1 MTKLKTI
8 DDVFYRKLGE
18 MLHNERIKRDYSL
31 RYLAEIT
38 GVSRTTI
45 DGYEMGSKRIDT
57 TRWKK
62 LCEALQIPEQIHVK
76 IALGQREYE

>member
-18 MLHNERIKRDYSL
+18 MLHEERKKRGYSL
-31 RYLAEIT
+31 RYLAELT

-45 DGYEMGSKRIDT
+45 DGYELGLKRIDDA
-57 TRWKK
+57 RWKK
-62 LCEALQIPEQIHVK
+62 ICEALQIPEQIHVQV
-76 IALGQREYE
+76 ALGMRDYQ